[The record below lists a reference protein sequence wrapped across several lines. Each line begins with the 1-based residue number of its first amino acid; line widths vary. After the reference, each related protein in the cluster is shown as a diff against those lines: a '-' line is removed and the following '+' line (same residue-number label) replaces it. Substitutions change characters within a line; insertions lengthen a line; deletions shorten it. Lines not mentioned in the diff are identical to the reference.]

1 MRSEL
6 QLGGGSHCQ
15 QSLQSNFLR
24 EVFNATQD
32 DCDDGDDDGD
42 DDDDADAIH
51 YDGDHHEQ
59 DDHNCDRRI
68 FFNFQ
73 NLLAEGTHDWGVK
86 VERVEVSGRSFKI
99 RSDQIRI

>member
-32 DCDDGDDDGD
+32 DCDDGDDGDDDDCDDGD
-42 DDDDADAIH
+42 DDDDDAIH

-59 DDHNCDRRI
+59 DDHNR
-68 FFNFQ
+68 
-73 NLLAEGTHDWGVK
+73 
-86 VERVEVSGRSFKI
+86 
-99 RSDQIRI
+99 DQVHFL

>member
-32 DCDDGDDDGD
+32 DCDDGDDDD
-42 DDDDADAIH
+42 DDAIH

-59 DDHNCDRRI
+59 DDHNR
-68 FFNFQ
+68 
-73 NLLAEGTHDWGVK
+73 
-86 VERVEVSGRSFKI
+86 
-99 RSDQIRI
+99 DQVHFL